1 MKTKKIVI
9 GAMAAAMLSLSVCSL
24 APALAA
30 DETVQISVGSATV
43 EAGGQFE
50 VNVNIADIPS
60 EGIQGC
66 NFTLDFDPTVI
77 TIDSV
82 AAGALINSVTSD
94 PTATVLPSFNNFTDN
109 KKGIVNFMWA
119 TSVYEEAYLLKGEGV
134 FCTIKGTVSN
144 SAAAGTKSEIKIV
157 PTNRETFT
165 DSGVENEYIDVGYN
179 KNGER
184 IRYNVKT
191 VNGIITVKGEAGT
204 TSGGS
209 NIIWGDANED
219 GDVDIADATAIVQ
232 HMGNPDEYA
241 LGKQGAINADIVNNG
256 DGVTGADAVLLQLL
270 EAKKIK
276 QTDFPITME
285 QYNNLLSN

>member
-24 APALAA
+24 APAFAA

-43 EAGGQFE
+43 EAGGQFT
-50 VNVNIADIPS
+50 VDVNIADIPS

-82 AAGALINSVTSD
+82 EKGALVNSVTSD

-134 FCTIKGTVSN
+134 FCTITGTVSS

-157 PTNRETFT
+157 PTSRETFT
-165 DSGVENEYIDVGYN
+165 DSGVENEDIDVGYN

-191 VNGIITVKGEAGT
+191 VNGVITVAGGT
-204 TSGGS
+204 GGDDKLLY
-209 NIIWGDANED
+209 GDANED
-219 GDVDIADATAIVQ
+219 GSVDIADATAIVQ
-232 HMGNPDEYA
+232 HMGNPDEFA
-241 LGKQGAINADIVNNG
+241 LSAQGALNADIVNNG

-270 EAKKIK
+270 EAKKVK
-276 QTDFPITME
+276 QADFPITME
-285 QYNNLLSN
+285 QYNKLLSD

>member
-43 EAGGQFE
+43 EAGGQFT
-50 VNVNIADIPS
+50 VDVNIADIPS

-82 AAGALINSVTSD
+82 EKGALVNSVTSD

-134 FCTIKGTVSN
+134 FCTITGTVSS

-157 PTNRETFT
+157 PTSRETFT
-165 DSGVENEYIDVGYN
+165 DSGVENEDIDVGYN

-191 VNGIITVKGEAGT
+191 VNGVITVAGGI
-204 TSGGS
+204 GGDDKLLY
-209 NIIWGDANED
+209 GDANED
-219 GDVDIADATAIVQ
+219 GSVDIADATAIVQ
-232 HMGNPDEYA
+232 HMGNPDEFA
-241 LGKQGAINADIVNNG
+241 LSAQGALNADIVNNG

-270 EAKKIK
+270 EAKKVK
-276 QTDFPITME
+276 QADFPITME
-285 QYNNLLSN
+285 QYNKLLSD

>member
-43 EAGGQFE
+43 EAGGQFT
-50 VNVNIADIPS
+50 VDVNIADIPS

-82 AAGALINSVTSD
+82 EKGALVNSVTSD

-134 FCTIKGTVSN
+134 FCTITGTVSS

-157 PTNRETFT
+157 PTSRETFT
-165 DSGVENEYIDVGYN
+165 DSGVENEDIDVGYN

-191 VNGIITVKGEAGT
+191 VNGVITVAGGT
-204 TSGGS
+204 GGDDKLLY
-209 NIIWGDANED
+209 GDANED
-219 GDVDIADATAIVQ
+219 GSVDIADATAIVQ
-232 HMGNPDEYA
+232 HMGNPDEFA
-241 LGKQGAINADIVNNG
+241 LSAQGALNADIVNNG

-270 EAKKIK
+270 EAKKVK
-276 QTDFPITME
+276 QADFPITME
-285 QYNNLLSN
+285 QYNKILSD